1 MDHQGQF
8 WKVQDV
14 RISKLSLDVQIDA
27 FMAEILELKVSYP
40 KLSFYNNSLQIT
52 TDIDKIL

>member
-14 RISKLSLDVQIDA
+14 RISKLSLDVQIQA
-27 FMAEILELKVSYP
+27 LMAEILELKVSYP
-40 KLSFYNNSLQIT
+40 KLSFYNNSLQNT
-52 TDIDKIL
+52 TEIDKIV